1 MYDNGTKQVKGLYM
15 PYGILL
21 QWTQEGTI
29 EEIWGFK
36 ATLLLEL
43 RNYIVL
49 PFCKIFTGKSFSEG
63 LILESTNPQYDK
75 RLFNELPVQH
85 MKTTSTE
92 HGHNMARTCSA
103 RVLS

>member
-85 MKTTSTE
+85 MKTTSSE
-92 HGHNMARTCSA
+92 HGENMLCTQ
-103 RVLS
+103 VVF